1 MWIYDSP
8 LLCLPVQNNRQRSSW
23 IELVLNALT
32 QLNVPNSP
40 SASSE
45 DSDSV
50 VNRGECACGSSSSR
64 PFLKCSLLPST
75 GWHWHRLL
83 PSGASEFR
91 PPCAAGQVY
100 RYSVCSGKDHI
111 AGKLKPGG
119 LFFHT
124 HLCCRLQLQF
134 APLWKTFQRLT
145 AKFNNFP
152 SHVCIS
158 QAIMSNSPDPSWP
171 ASVWNIFKISSPI
184 TLCFDMKSK
193 SHIVPLTKVAGFVA
207 LFLCHLK
214 E

>member
-1 MWIYDSP
+1 MDRI
-8 LLCLPVQNNRQRSSW
+8 R
-23 IELVLNALT
+23 VLSALT

-50 VNRGECACGSSSSR
+50 VNRGECTCGPSSSR

-75 GWHWHRLL
+75 GWHGHRLL

-91 PPCAAGQVY
+91 PPCAAGQVHNY
-100 RYSVCSGKDHI
+100 PTYSGKGHI
-111 AGKLKPGG
+111 IVELKPGG
-119 LFFHT
+119 FSIFT

-134 APLWKTFQRLT
+134 APPLLDTLQNLT
-145 AKFNNFP
+145 TSP

-158 QAIMSNSPDPSWP
+158 QAIMWNSPDPSWT
-171 ASVWNIFKISSPI
+171 ASVWNIFKISSPF

-193 SHIVPLTKVAGFVA
+193 SHIVLLTKVAGFVA